1 MRSLAMKNDQ
11 CLSVSDAA
19 KQLHCTTKYVYD
31 MLQSGSLSATKTDGR
46 WKISASDVAAKLAKR
61 SGK

>member
-1 MRSLAMKNDQ
+1 MKKDQ
-11 CLSVSDAA
+11 FLSVSDAA

-46 WKISASDVAAKLAKR
+46 WRIPASAVETKLAKR
-61 SGK
+61 SEK